1 MHLRY
6 GARALMDVSAGLAWA
21 LCRLARASGVRA
33 RLLEVPIHRDARR
46 AASRGR
52 RGALWHALHDGED
65 HELIA
70 VMAAGD
76 ARVAREDGSPELA
89 NVSVLGRMERGEGLV
104 LGAALAGGEE
114 RDWHPKEGGWRHGR

>member
-1 MHLRY
+1 
-6 GARALMDVSAGLAWA
+6 MDVSDGLAWD
-21 LCRLARASGVRA
+21 LFRLARASGVRA

-46 AASRGR
+46 AASGGR

-70 VMAAGD
+70 VMAAAD
-76 ARVAREDGSPELA
+76 ARRALEDGSPELA
-89 NVSVLGRMERGEGLV
+89 NVSMIGRMERGEGLV